1 MATEGQSDRMVSYM
15 EVHMKQRGA
24 IGFFHMEK
32 MAPRD
37 IHQHLLNIYG
47 DQPVDVST
55 VRKWV
60 VHFSSGNS
68 GSPLLMQISMSMACR
83 LLLITGEN
91 AQLMVV
97 IMLKNSIF

>member
-68 GSPLLMQISMSMACR
+68 GSPLLVQVLISMTCR
-83 LLLITGEN
+83 LLFISGS
-91 AQLMVV
+91 QLMVV
-97 IMLKNSIF
+97 TTLKNRFL